1 MYVYTY
7 TYIYIY
13 IYIYMFLSPSL
24 PTPRQICVH
33 QCATFICFAR
43 GNGCMFAANDSQPVK
58 TLPPETYLYT
68 YNNINITYN

>member
-1 MYVYTY
+1 
-7 TYIYIY
+7 
-13 IYIYMFLSPSL
+13 MFLSPSL